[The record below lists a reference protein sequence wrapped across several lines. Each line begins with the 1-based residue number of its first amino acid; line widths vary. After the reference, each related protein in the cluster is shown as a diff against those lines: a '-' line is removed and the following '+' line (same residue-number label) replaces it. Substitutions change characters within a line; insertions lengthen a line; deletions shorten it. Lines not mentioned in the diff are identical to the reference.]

1 MIAKVINYNLEDYG
15 KEFKVRRL
23 NYEQAVVNYPGNK
36 GIKVF
41 SKSDIEFITEGEV
54 DEFLIKYDDF
64 LKIKLNRGISVALY
78 KVILETVEEQ
88 FNNKFECLNLLRDK
102 YIVNKRGIWEKE
114 ILCVINNNIPIK
126 IVASGQNFKKSGFNI
141 KVEEVNKEEFFE
153 ICSFEIKKINKEIK
167 EKEDI
172 LARDGMAIEK
182 IKNPENVVT
191 MLI

>member
-1 MIAKVINYNLEDYG
+1 MIAKVINSNLEDYG

-41 SKSDIEFITEGEV
+41 SKGDIEFITEGEV

-141 KVEEVNKEEFFE
+141 SINEIDKEEFFE

-167 EKEDI
+167 EKEEI
-172 LARDGMAIEK
+172 LARYGLAIEK
-182 IKNPENVVT
+182 IKNPKNPVK
-191 MLI
+191 MLL

>member
-1 MIAKVINYNLEDYG
+1 MIAKVINSNLEDYG

-41 SKSDIEFITEGEV
+41 SKGDIEFITEGEV

-141 KVEEVNKEEFFE
+141 SINEIDKEEFFE

-167 EKEDI
+167 EKEEI
-172 LARDGMAIEK
+172 LARYGLAIEK
-182 IKNPENVVT
+182 IKKPKNPVK
-191 MLI
+191 MLL

>member
-1 MIAKVINYNLEDYG
+1 MIAKVINSNLEDYG
-15 KEFKVRRL
+15 KEFNVRRL

-41 SKSDIEFITEGEV
+41 SKGDIEFITEGEV

-141 KVEEVNKEEFFE
+141 SINEIDKEEFFE

-167 EKEDI
+167 EKEEI
-172 LARDGMAIEK
+172 LARYGLAIEK
-182 IKNPENVVT
+182 IKNPKNPVK
-191 MLI
+191 MLL

>member
-1 MIAKVINYNLEDYG
+1 MIVKIVNTDCEDYN
-15 KEFKVRRL
+15 KEFKLRRM
-23 NYEQAVVNYPGNK
+23 NYDQVVVNYPDSK
-36 GIKVF
+36 GIRVF
-41 SKSDIEFITEGEV
+41 NKDSVEFITEIEI
-54 DEFLIKYDDF
+54 DEFLVKYNDF

-78 KVILETVEEQ
+78 KAILDTIENEYNIE
-88 FNNKFECLNLLRDK
+88 FKSLNLLKDK
-102 YIVNKRGIWEKE
+102 YAVNKRGVWEKE
-114 ILCVINNNIPIK
+114 ILCVINEIIPIK
-126 IVASGQNFKKSGFNI
+126 INASGQNFKKSGFNI

-172 LARDGMAIEK
+172 LARYGMAIEK

>member
-1 MIAKVINYNLEDYG
+1 MIAKVINSNLEDYG

-41 SKSDIEFITEGEV
+41 SKGDIEFITEGEV

-141 KVEEVNKEEFFE
+141 SINEIDKEEFFE

-167 EKEDI
+167 EKEEI
-172 LARDGMAIEK
+172 LARYGLAIEK
-182 IKNPENVVT
+182 IKKTKNPVK
-191 MLI
+191 MLL

>member
-1 MIAKVINYNLEDYG
+1 MIVKIVNTECEDYN
-15 KEFKVRRL
+15 KEFKLRRM
-23 NYEQAVVNYPGNK
+23 YYDEVVVNYPDSK
-36 GIKVF
+36 GIRVF
-41 SKSDIEFITEGEV
+41 NKDSVEFITEIEI
-54 DEFLIKYDDF
+54 DEFLVKYNDF

-78 KVILETVEEQ
+78 KAILDTIENEYNIE
-88 FNNKFECLNLLRDK
+88 FKSLNLLKDK
-102 YIVNKRGIWEKE
+102 YAVNKRGVWEKE
-114 ILCVINNNIPIK
+114 ILCVINEIIHIK
-126 IVASGQNFKKSGFNI
+126 INASGKNFKKSGFNI

-172 LARDGMAIEK
+172 LARYGMAIEK

>member
-1 MIAKVINYNLEDYG
+1 MIVKIVNTECEDYN
-15 KEFKVRRL
+15 KEFKLRRM
-23 NYEQAVVNYPGNK
+23 NYDQVVVNYPDSK
-36 GIKVF
+36 GIRVF
-41 SKSDIEFITEGEV
+41 NKDSFEFITEIEI
-54 DEFLIKYDDF
+54 DEFLVKYNDF

-78 KVILETVEEQ
+78 KAILDTIENEYNIE
-88 FNNKFECLNLLRDK
+88 FKSLNLLKDK
-102 YIVNKRGIWEKE
+102 YAVNKRGVWEKE
-114 ILCVINNNIPIK
+114 ILCVINEIIPIK
-126 IVASGQNFKKSGFNI
+126 INASGQNFKKSGFNI

-172 LARDGMAIEK
+172 LARYGMAIEK

>member
-1 MIAKVINYNLEDYG
+1 MIVKIVNTECEDYN
-15 KEFKVRRL
+15 KEFKLRRM
-23 NYEQAVVNYPGNK
+23 NYDQVVVNYPDSK
-36 GIKVF
+36 GIRVF
-41 SKSDIEFITEGEV
+41 NKDSVEFITEIEI
-54 DEFLIKYDDF
+54 DEFLVKYNDF

-78 KVILETVEEQ
+78 KAILDTIENEYNIE
-88 FNNKFECLNLLRDK
+88 FKSLNLLKDK
-102 YIVNKRGIWEKE
+102 YAVNKRGVWEKE
-114 ILCVINNNIPIK
+114 ILCVINEIIPIK
-126 IVASGQNFKKSGFNI
+126 INASGQNFKKIGFNI

-172 LARDGMAIEK
+172 LARYGMAIEK

>member
-1 MIAKVINYNLEDYG
+1 MIVKIVNTECEDYN
-15 KEFKVRRL
+15 KEFKLRRM
-23 NYEQAVVNYPGNK
+23 NYDQVVVNYPDSK
-36 GIKVF
+36 GIRVF
-41 SKSDIEFITEGEV
+41 NKDSVEFITETEI
-54 DEFLIKYDDF
+54 DEFLVKYNDF

-78 KVILETVEEQ
+78 KAILDTIENEYNIE
-88 FNNKFECLNLLRDK
+88 FKSLNLLKDK
-102 YIVNKRGIWEKE
+102 YAVNKRGVWEKE
-114 ILCVINNNIPIK
+114 ILCVINEIIPIK
-126 IVASGQNFKKSGFNI
+126 INASGQNFKKSGFNI

-172 LARDGMAIEK
+172 LARYVMAIEK

>member
-1 MIAKVINYNLEDYG
+1 MIVKIVNTECEDYN
-15 KEFKVRRL
+15 KEFKLRRM
-23 NYEQAVVNYPGNK
+23 NYDQVVVSYPDSK
-36 GIKVF
+36 GIRVF
-41 SKSDIEFITEGEV
+41 NKDSVEFITETEI
-54 DEFLIKYDDF
+54 DEFLVKYNDF

-78 KVILETVEEQ
+78 KAILDTIENEYNIE
-88 FNNKFECLNLLRDK
+88 FKSLNLLKDK
-102 YIVNKRGIWEKE
+102 YAVNKRGVWEKE
-114 ILCVINNNIPIK
+114 ILCVINEIIPIK
-126 IVASGQNFKKSGFNI
+126 INASGQNFKKSGFNI

-172 LARDGMAIEK
+172 LARYGMAIEK

>member
-1 MIAKVINYNLEDYG
+1 MIVKIVNTECEDYN
-15 KEFKVRRL
+15 KEFKLRRM
-23 NYEQAVVNYPGNK
+23 NYDQVVVNYPDSK
-36 GIKVF
+36 GIRVF
-41 SKSDIEFITEGEV
+41 NKDSVEFITETEI
-54 DEFLIKYDDF
+54 DEFLVKYNDF

-78 KVILETVEEQ
+78 KAILDTIENEYNIE
-88 FNNKFECLNLLRDK
+88 FKSLNLLK
-102 YIVNKRGIWEKE
+102 YKYAINKRGVWEKE
-114 ILCVINNNIPIK
+114 ILCVINEIIPIK
-126 IVASGQNFKKSGFNI
+126 INASGQNFKKSGFNI

-172 LARDGMAIEK
+172 LARYGMAIEK